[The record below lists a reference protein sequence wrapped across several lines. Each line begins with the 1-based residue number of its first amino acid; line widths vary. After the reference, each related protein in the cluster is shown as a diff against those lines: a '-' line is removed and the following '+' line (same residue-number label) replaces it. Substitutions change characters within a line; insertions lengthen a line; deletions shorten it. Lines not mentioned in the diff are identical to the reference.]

1 MTKKL
6 FYDIIKNGEN
16 NNMKKIQ
23 INCKKNSK
31 ISEILLNYGFSFGD
45 VQKLFKKK
53 DVRLE
58 DRKLSGDE
66 YAFAGQEITVFVLEE
81 PSRRFKVFFED
92 ENIAI
97 VEKEQEIE
105 VQGTNSIEEQLGYK
119 AVHRIDRNTKGL
131 VIFAKNKESEELLLD
146 AIKKRKIQKK
156 YLAEVV
162 GSTGFKGE
170 TFTAY
175 LLKDSEKAQVKIF
188 KNRVKGAVEIKTIFR
203 TLKNTATT
211 SLVEAELITGK
222 THQIRAHLAYLGHP
236 IIGDGKYGRNE
247 DNKKFKQ
254 RYQNLTCYYLKMS
267 GLSGTLE
274 YLNNREFML
283 KK

>member
-1 MTKKL
+1 
-6 FYDIIKNGEN
+6 
-16 NNMKKIQ
+16 MKKIQ

-31 ISEILLNYGFSFGD
+31 ISEILLNYGFSFGE

-53 DVRLE
+53 DVRLD
-58 DRKLSGDE
+58 DRKISQDE
-66 YAFAGQEITVFVLEE
+66 YAFAGQEITIFVQEE
-81 PSRRFKVFFED
+81 PTRRFKVFFED

-105 VQGTNSIEEQLGYK
+105 VQGANSIEEQVGYK

-131 VIFAKNKESEELLLD
+131 VIFAKDKESEEILLK

-156 YLAEVV
+156 YFAEVV
-162 GSTGFKGE
+162 GSTAFKGE
-170 TFTAY
+170 TFIAY

-188 KNRVKGAVEIKTIFR
+188 KTRVKGSVEIKTIFK
-203 TLKNTATT
+203 TIKSTPTS

-222 THQIRAHLAYLGHP
+222 THQIRAHLAYLGHA
-236 IIGDGKYGRNE
+236 IIGDGKYEKNE

-254 RYQNLTCYYLKMS
+254 RYQNLTCYFLKFG
-267 GLSGTLE
+267 GLSGKLE
-274 YLNNREFML
+274 YLNGKEFML

>member
-1 MTKKL
+1 
-6 FYDIIKNGEN
+6 
-16 NNMKKIQ
+16 MKKIQ

-31 ISEILLNYGFSFGD
+31 ISEILLNYGFSFGE

-53 DVRLE
+53 DIRIN
-58 DRKLSGDE
+58 DRKLSQDE
-66 YAFAGQEITVFVLEE
+66 YVFAGQEITIFTLQE
-81 PSRRFKVFFED
+81 PNRRFKVFFED

-105 VQGTNSIEEQLGYK
+105 VQGANSIEEQIGYK

-131 VIFAKNKESEELLLD
+131 VIFAKNKESEEILLD

-162 GSTGFKGE
+162 GSTEFKGE
-170 TFTAY
+170 TYTAY
-175 LLKDSEKAQVKIF
+175 HLKDSEKSQVKIF
-188 KNRVKGAVEIKTIFR
+188 RNRVKGAVEIQTIFR
-203 TLKNTATT
+203 TIKNTSTT

-222 THQIRAHLAYLGHP
+222 THQIRAHLSFLGHA
-236 IIGDGKYGRNE
+236 IIGDGKYGKNE

-254 RYQNLTCYYLKMS
+254 RYQNLTCYFLKLG
-267 GLSGTLE
+267 GLYDHLE
-274 YLNNREFML
+274 YLNGKEFAL